1 MAKTRHPI
9 KLPEKKTD
17 SRAEFL
23 SKNRMAGG
31 YLPPALSERFSIY
44 SVYKG
49 ISRSQLIHT
58 LIERELT
65 DPELPSFSEM
75 IDDIARR
82 YLVLKA
88 DNVSMARYKLIISS
102 QLDRKKLSLEQI
114 KSIVDRMEEI
124 ANGESSTKKE
134 SDSK

>member
-1 MAKTRHPI
+1 MVKTRYPI

-31 YLPPALSERFSIY
+31 YLPPALSDRFSIY

-49 ISRSQLIHT
+49 VSRSQLIHT

-88 DNVSMARYKLIISS
+88 DNVSIARYKLIISS

-134 SDSK
+134 SNSK

>member
-1 MAKTRHPI
+1 MVKTRYPI

-49 ISRSQLIHT
+49 VSRSQLIHT

-88 DNVSMARYKLIISS
+88 DNVSIARYKLIISS

-134 SDSK
+134 SNSK

>member
-1 MAKTRHPI
+1 MVKTRRPI

-88 DNVSMARYKLIISS
+88 DNVSIARYKLIISS

-134 SDSK
+134 SNSK

>member
-1 MAKTRHPI
+1 MVKTRHPI

-49 ISRSQLIHT
+49 VSRSQLIHT

-88 DNVSMARYKLIISS
+88 DNVSIARYKLIISS

-134 SDSK
+134 SNSK

>member
-1 MAKTRHPI
+1 MVKTRYPI

-31 YLPPALSERFSIY
+31 YLPPALSDRFSIY

-49 ISRSQLIHT
+49 VSRSQLIHT

-88 DNVSMARYKLIISS
+88 DNVSIARYKLIISS

-124 ANGESSTKKE
+124 ANGESDTKKE
-134 SDSK
+134 SNSK

>member
-1 MAKTRHPI
+1 MVKTRYPI

-49 ISRSQLIHT
+49 VSRSQLIHT

-134 SDSK
+134 SNSK

>member
-1 MAKTRHPI
+1 MVKTRHPI

-49 ISRSQLIHT
+49 VSRSQLIHT

-134 SDSK
+134 SNSK